1 MNISNKFINNCNNFE
16 IDKIKNIANK
26 LKLATNKPKHTL
38 CSNIHKKFVKNNP
51 CNLIIDDDTDL
62 TIKNYQLNVSN
73 HMHKNRGGIV
83 VHSVGTGKTITA
95 IATAQCLLLS
105 NVIEHVVVI
114 TPTSLKHNFINQAMK
129 YGLSEDDIE
138 SQYTFYTIQGIINAI
153 ESKQAISP
161 KNSLIVI
168 DEAHNLRKI
177 ESVRFNYIYKYAKKA
192 TKIMLLTATPL
203 INFTYDIVN
212 LVALVKDEE
221 PLSCNEFSKITTSKK
236 SLTKYIENVFL
247 FYIKSDNKNNNFP
260 DKKINDVFLPM
271 NKKYSDIY
279 DRIEKGHVSKF
290 KNFKGK
296 NVHVFYNGLRR
307 ASNTIEDISPKVD
320 WIIDYI
326 KKYKNKKIVIFSH
339 FIEMGIF
346 PITKYLNKHNIPFS
360 HIIGDVSADERDIAV
375 KKYND
380 NDVKIMFISKAGSE
394 GLDLKNTSSIII
406 MEPSWNENTIEQIIG
421 RGVRYKS
428 HAPNKTVNI
437 FKLYTIK
444 SIEYN
449 NIKEIINDN
458 LLTFNNN
465 MLSVDL
471 YLRNYSIIKQKK
483 LDSFNNIL
491 IKLSK

>member
-1 MNISNKFINNCNNFE
+1 MNISNRFINNCNNYDIE
-16 IDKIKNIANK
+16 KVRNTANK
-26 LKLATNKPKHTL
+26 LGLPTNKSKRML
-38 CSNIHKKFVKNNP
+38 CTYIHKKYEKKNP

-62 TIKNYQLNVSN
+62 TIKNYQMAVSN
-73 HMHKNRGGIV
+73 HLYKNRGGIV

-105 NVIEHVVVI
+105 NIIEHVIVI
-114 TPTSLKHNFINQAMK
+114 TPTSLKHNFINQAKK
-129 YGLSEDDIE
+129 YGLTDDEIE
-138 SQYTFYTIQGIINAI
+138 SQYTFYTIQGMINSI
-153 ESKQAISP
+153 QSKQAINP
-161 KNSLIVI
+161 KNSLIII

-177 ESVRFNYIYKYAKKA
+177 DSVRFNSIFKYAKKA

-203 INFTYDIVN
+203 INFMHDIIN
-212 LVALVKDEE
+212 LVALVTGEKALTE
-221 PLSCNEFSKITTSKK
+221 NEFSEVMKSKRLL
-236 SLTKYIENVFL
+236 SKYIGNMFL
-247 FYIKSDNKNNNFP
+247 FYSRSDSNNIHFP
-260 DKKINDVFLPM
+260 DKKINEIFLTM

-279 DRIEKGHVSKF
+279 DKIEKGHVSKF
-290 KNFKGK
+290 KTFKGK

-320 WIIDYI
+320 WIVDFINTH
-326 KKYKNKKIVIFSH
+326 KSKKIVIFSH
-339 FIEMGIF
+339 FLEMGIF
-346 PITKYLNKHNIPFS
+346 PITKYLNKHDIPFS
-360 HIIGDVSADERDIAV
+360 HIIGNVTTDERNIAV
-375 KKYND
+375 ENYN
-380 NDVKIMFISKAGSE
+380 NNKVKIIFISKAGSE

-437 FKLYTIK
+437 YKLYTIK
-444 SIEYN
+444 SFEEK
-449 NIKEIINDN
+449 NIKDIINEN
-458 LLTFNNN
+458 MLSFNEC

-483 LDSFNNIL
+483 LDLFNNLL